1 MSIFFCRKLS
11 SSFSL
16 DSRPL
21 LISGQSSSASFSGQS
36 SSQSSSEYIFLSLIL
51 NSYHLPFLTSFVI
64 ITFIPFMCFLN
75 TSFASFSGLDCCIF
89 SLILLPAYDLL
100 LDCHPLP
107 NICLPILTF
116 FLDSQPTPLTQYC
129 HMISHPLPLLL
140 DSHPLPLLLLMES
153 HPSYFS
159 SGQSPSYLRQGSPS
173 IPLIQF
179 VILCLFVPIILLES
193 HSHLLYFESQRH
205 TNFRI
210 VILDISSL

>member
-1 MSIFFCRKLS
+1 MCLFWVVLFCPSLLERIQCLFSSAGNYPLPFLWIVVLSLSLDSHLLPLFLDSLPLNLLPNIFFCL
-11 SSFSL
+11 F
-16 DSRPL
+16 
-21 LISGQSSSASFSGQS
+21 
-36 SSQSSSEYIFLSLIL
+36 L

-75 TSFASFSGLDCCIF
+75 TSFASFPGLDCCLF

-159 SGQSPSYLRQGSPS
+159 SG
-173 IPLIQF
+173 
-179 VILCLFVPIILLES
+179 
-193 HSHLLYFESQRH
+193 
-205 TNFRI
+205 
-210 VILDISSL
+210 